1 MTTGALIFAFNN
13 ESTDYLALAEW
24 NARRI
29 RQFLDIPVAVVTD
42 RATDG
47 DFDRVIVAS
56 AESGGTRHWEDYD
69 STATW
74 YNGNRADAYQLSPW
88 DRTLLLDADYVVNSS
103 DLRTLLD
110 SSQQL
115 LAHRWAYDVTGQN
128 DFSGLNSF
136 GRHRMPM
143 WWATVVMFQR
153 SPVARDVFGMMSM
166 IRTHWTH
173 YRDLYGID
181 NKTYRNDFALSIALM
196 LVNGCTSDV
205 ASIPWSLSSVT
216 PQARLDRDQD
226 QFRVTWQD
234 QRGKTRYTVLNNQDF
249 HAMGKSHLERI
260 VATH

>member
-42 RATDG
+42 QPTTRQ
-47 DFDRVIVAS
+47 FDQVIVS
-56 AESGGTRHWEDYD
+56 AAASGGTRHWEDYD

-74 YNGNRADAYQLSPW
+74 YNANRAQAYDLSPW
-88 DRTLLLDADYVVNSS
+88 DQTLLLDADYVVNSR
-103 DLRTLLD
+103 DLCTLLD

-115 LAHRWAYDVTGQN
+115 LAHRWARDVTGQN
-128 DFSGLNSF
+128 DFEGLNWF
-136 GRHRMPM
+136 GRYRMPM
-143 WWATVVMFQR
+143 WWATVVMFR
-153 SPVARDVFGMMSM
+153 RGTVAQQVFGMMSM
-166 IRTHWTH
+166 IRSHWDH

-181 NKTYRNDFALSIALM
+181 RSTYRNDFALSIALM

-205 ASIPWSLSSVT
+205 NSIPWSLSSIT
-216 PQARLDRDQD
+216 PLAALDYDQG
-226 QFRVTWQD
+226 QFTVTWQD
-234 QRGKTRYTVLNNQDF
+234 QNNRPRYTMLKDMDF

-260 VATH
+260 VAAH